1 MQEQQRQQREQRRE
15 RRLQEHTELWFQLL
29 PSFVPGWENG
39 WFIRDGQDESSNA
52 LRLRRCPLVKS
63 TLSGSKII
71 CPISWFPLKRGKG
84 LTYPFL
90 SVLDALARFF
100 CRTFCWH
107 PWMFCLSYPNV
118 SQQFPS
124 EDGNIPWFSIQNGYL
139 GGGLEHFLMFPHIG
153 NVIIPTDFHIF
164 QGGRYCI
171 PPTSNS

>member
-1 MQEQQRQQREQRRE
+1 VQEQQRQQREQRRE

-29 PSFVPGWENG
+29 PNFVPGWENG

-71 CPISWFPLKRGKG
+71 SPISWFPLKRGKG

-100 CRTFCWH
+100 AEHFADILECFAYLIQ
-107 PWMFCLSYPNV
+107 MYPNN
-118 SQQFPS
+118 SHQKMGIFHDFPS
-124 EDGNIPWFSIQNGYL
+124 RMVIWLVVWNIF
-139 GGGLEHFLMFPHIG
+139 FLI
-153 NVIIPTDFHIF
+153 FHILGMSSSQLTF
-164 QGGRYCI
+164 IFFRGVGTVYHQPVI
-171 PPTSNS
+171 